1 VILGDPSVFTIL
13 PSLRKSLFANFCL
26 LIFGFKRKGLLGPLL
41 LMLIV
46 TSVTPQDAKQVSM
59 NKSAYAEKAV
69 EFPTDQVGIRYI
81 SNNRRD
87 PFLNPLRLR
96 KKSKKD
102 HEEMARSLPP
112 PGIAGTCIDDLS
124 FEGTSLRDDRRLAI
138 IRSADNRAHF
148 LEEGA
153 RLFDGYLKTIQT
165 DSIILIRE
173 TRLRSGKILAQVVTK
188 RLRKP

>member
-1 VILGDPSVFTIL
+1 VIFRDPSPSTTL
-13 PSLRKSLFANFCL
+13 SSLRKSLFAGFRLC
-26 LIFGFKRKGLLGPLL
+26 IFGFNIRKPLWLL
-41 LMLIV
+41 LSTLLA
-46 TSVTPQDAKQVSM
+46 TSVTPQDDKQVSM
-59 NKSAYAEKAV
+59 NKSVHAEKVV
-69 EFPTDQVGIRYI
+69 EPLTDHAGVRYI

-87 PFLNPLRLR
+87 PFLNPLQLR
-96 KKSKKD
+96 KKSKQD
-102 HEEMARSLPP
+102 DEEMARSLPP